1 MKQLNFLDL
10 ASHNRS
16 LQSSD
21 IHYWKLFIDG
31 AARNNP
37 GPAGIGMVIFKDED
51 LVEQQGF
58 FVGSKTNNQAEYL
71 ALLLGLIRIKQ
82 LVGTDDLLL
91 ILSDSELLVRQLKGR
106 YKVKNP
112 ALKSL
117 YEGAQ
122 RLLNGLKYDI
132 GHILRYKNE
141 SADALANRGIDQK
154 IAVPQYFIT
163 VLHDYGISL

>member
-37 GPAGIGMVIFKDED
+37 GPAGIGMVILKDED
-51 LVEQQGF
+51 LVEQHGF

-82 LVGTDDLLL
+82 LMGPDDLLL
-91 ILSDSELLVRQLKGR
+91 ILSDSELLVRQVQGR

-112 ALKSL
+112 ALKPL

-122 RLLNGLKYDI
+122 RLLNGLKYDV
-132 GHILRYKNE
+132 GHILRYKNK

-154 IAVPQYFIT
+154 SAVPQYLIT
-163 VLHDYGISL
+163 ALRDYGISL